1 MGNIVR
7 GTSVSSETWPL
18 LDEAALRAA
27 AASRG
32 GPAGEPT
39 GVLVSLALWRNA
51 RDACDALRASTRVGI
66 LLKNTDDPA
75 LLADIELIAIE
86 FPRFTDGR
94 GYSIARLLRGRY
106 GYRGELRAV
115 GDIMRDQIFYL
126 TRVGFDAFALRDD
139 QDPQVAL
146 TASAD
151 FSVAYQASSDQPVPL
166 FRRRA
171 A

>member
-1 MGNIVR
+1 
-7 GTSVSSETWPL
+7 VSREAWPL
-18 LDEAALRAA
+18 LDEAGLHGAA
-27 AASRG
+27 AEG
-32 GPAGEPT
+32 NTAGVAT
-39 GVLVSLALWRNA
+39 KANGVLVPLALWRKA
-51 RDACDALRASTRVGI
+51 RTACDTLSGKTRLGI

-75 LLADIELIAIE
+75 AIAADLAGIELIAIE

-126 TRVGFDAFALRDD
+126 GRVGFDAFDLRED
-139 QDPQVAL
+139 QDPQVAV
-146 TASAD
+146 TAHGD
-151 FSVAYQASSDQPVPL
+151 FTVTYQASTDQPVPL